1 MRQEQECSAVPAD
14 GELPQDEKL
23 RGRVPGLR
31 YGLRTRYWRYISMRS
46 LFSKTPREQAGSAF
60 STRDIALAGL
70 FAALYIALSFFNIRL
85 SPMIEIR
92 FPFLVLAAAGM
103 YGGPL
108 FAVAVAVVSDVAS
121 TLLTGGAFFFGF
133 TFSYSLM
140 ACLFGLLYYRQR
152 LSVPRALAGAA
163 VEWCISLS
171 LHTLWLSLMYGTPY
185 RALFITRL
193 AKCSVMFFVNAVLLH
208 LVLHAFRRIF
218 TALHLSEGT

>member
-1 MRQEQECSAVPAD
+1 MRILSSLRP
-14 GELPQDEKL
+14 PEK
-23 RGRVPGLR
+23 
-31 YGLRTRYWRYISMRS
+31 
-46 LFSKTPREQAGSAF
+46 AGHTY

-70 FAALYIALSFFNIRL
+70 FAALYITLSFFNIRL
-85 SPMIEIR
+85 SPLIEIR

-108 FAVAVAVVSDVAS
+108 FGVAVAVAGDIVS
-121 TLLTGGAFFFGF
+121 TLITGGAFFFGF

-140 ACLFGLLYYRQR
+140 ACLFGLLYHRQQ
-152 LSVPRALAGAA
+152 LSVPRAVAGAA
-163 VEWCISLS
+163 VEWCISLT

-193 AKCSVMFFVNAVLLH
+193 AKCSVMFFINAVLLH